1 MTTVAVVRFP
11 GSNCDEDTFRAAQNA
26 GADTQY
32 IWHREESLGNADI
45 VILPG
50 GFAYGDYLRVGAIA
64 RFSPVMKAVAAHAAE
79 GGPVLGICNG
89 FQILCEAGLLP
100 GALVRNRG
108 LAFLSRPVRVV
119 VECIDTPFTSA
130 YSTGDTF
137 EMPVAHGEGCYVA
150 PRDELLRIEQE
161 QRVVF
166 RYLGD
171 NPNGSEHAIAGLTNS
186 ARNVVGIMPHPERA
200 ADPLLGEERG
210 AMVFESFMKIVEV
223 SQGAS
228 Q

>member
-64 RFSPVMKAVAAHAAE
+64 RFSPVMKAVEAHATE

-100 GALVRNRG
+100 GALVRNRD
-108 LAFLSRPVRVV
+108 LAFLSRPVRVT

-150 PRDELLRIEQE
+150 PPDELLRIEQE

-171 NPNGSEHAIAGLTNS
+171 NPNGSEHAIAGIANS
-186 ARNVVGIMPHPERA
+186 ARNVVGMMPHPERA
-200 ADPLLGEERG
+200 ADLLLGEDRG
-210 AMVFESFMKIVEV
+210 AIVFESFMKIVEV

-228 Q
+228 L

>member
-1 MTTVAVVRFP
+1 M
-11 GSNCDEDTFRAAQNA
+11 
-26 GADTQY
+26 
-32 IWHREESLGNADI
+32 
-45 VILPG
+45 
-50 GFAYGDYLRVGAIA
+50 
-64 RFSPVMKAVAAHAAE
+64 
-79 GGPVLGICNG
+79 
-89 FQILCEAGLLP
+89 
-100 GALVRNRG
+100 
-108 LAFLSRPVRVV
+108 

-171 NPNGSEHAIAGLTNS
+171 NPNGSEHAIAGITNS
-186 ARNVVGIMPHPERA
+186 ARNVVGMMPHPERA

-210 AMVFESFMKIVEV
+210 AIVFESFMKIVEV